1 MCLAVMLAT
10 LGVLGA
16 ESRVFKEYEVKAAFL
31 FQFALY
37 VEWPAS
43 SFSDAQTPITI
54 GLLGKD
60 PFGDFLRKA
69 IEGKTVNQRK
79 LVIKHCANLDEARQC
94 HLLFISSSVQKSLPR
109 ILAGLRNERVLTVGD
124 VEDFASQGGIVNL
137 VVLEKTVRFE
147 INPSAVER
155 AGLKISSQVLEL
167 ARIVR
172 DSPAATSP

>member
-1 MCLAVMLAT
+1 MLAVLS
-10 LGVLGA
+10 GLGA

-37 VEWPAS
+37 VDWPAN

-69 IEGKTVNQRK
+69 IEGKSVNKRA
-79 LVIKHCANLDEARQC
+79 LVIRHCDTLAEARQC
-94 HLLFISSSVQKSLPR
+94 HLLFISSSLQKRLPR
-109 ILAGLRNERVLTVGD
+109 ILAELRNVSVLTVGD
-124 VEDFASQGGIVNL
+124 VEGFASQGGIINL
-137 VVLEKTVRFE
+137 VVVEKTVRFE
-147 INPSAVER
+147 INPSAAER

-172 DSPAATSP
+172 DAPAANSK

>member
-1 MCLAVMLAT
+1 MIILAA
-10 LGVLGA
+10 LGGLGA

-54 GLLGKD
+54 GLLGKN
-60 PFGDFLRKA
+60 PFDDFLRKA
-69 IEGKTVNQRK
+69 IEGKTVNRRK
-79 LVIKHCANLDEARQC
+79 LVIKHCADLDEARQC
-94 HLLFISSSVQKSLPR
+94 HLLFISSSEKKSLPR
-109 ILAGLRNERVLTVGD
+109 ILKGLRNASVLTVGD
-124 VEDFASQGGIVNL
+124 VEDFASQGGIINL
-137 VVLEKTVRFE
+137 VVIEKTVRFE
-147 INPSAVER
+147 VNPSVAER

-172 DSPAATSP
+172 DSPAAHSP